1 MAIIQVMLSISS
13 IRHREKIATLLIFFF
28 FYDKV
33 SVWKLP
39 ISVEGVR
46 KDLSPRSGCGQK
58 YKFGGCYSGQL
69 QAEARCIVQHPVFEE
84 IGEG

>member
-1 MAIIQVMLSISS
+1 MAIIKVMLSISS

-28 FYDKV
+28 FNDKV

-58 YKFGGCYSGQL
+58 
-69 QAEARCIVQHPVFEE
+69 
-84 IGEG
+84 